1 MNRKQKRFKNKLER
15 YKGSKS
21 LALTCSKNKI
31 KWHGL
36 LRGKG
41 MYSYNSVNNYNLLN
55 KDSKLTHLVANKRFL
70 RMVK

>member
-15 YKGSKS
+15 YQGSKS
-21 LALTCSKNKI
+21 LALNYSEGRNK
-31 KWHGL
+31 WYGL

-55 KDSKLTHLVANKRFL
+55 KDSRLTHLVANKKYL